1 MIAVAVPMVLASMV
15 NVCVN
20 QDFTAL
26 IVPAESAQEHALVM
40 ALAMKK
46 LVNVLVAKHILA

>member
-1 MIAVAVPMVLASMV
+1 MIAVAVPMVRALMV

-20 QDFTAL
+20 QDFMAL
-26 IVPAESAQEHALVM
+26 IVPAEIAQELAMDM

-46 LVNVLVAKHILA
+46 LVNVLAAMHILA